1 MNRILPLRGQIQEYA
16 WGSRSV
22 LAELLGRPSPSA
34 TPEAELWFGAHPRA
48 PSFVQV
54 EGTWSPLSELIEA
67 HPEEVLG
74 PRVARCFE
82 RKLPFLLKVI
92 AAETA
97 LSIQA
102 HPDADQAR
110 RGYER
115 ENALG
120 IPLDAP
126 NRSYKDPNSKPELLC
141 ATSRFVG
148 LCGFRSAD
156 EIHATITALHSPTL
170 DGVMAPFLGSPR
182 PDTWRTSFGR
192 LLLLPGER
200 RERLIAEVGEAA
212 RPGGSAEQRWFL
224 KLRQDFANDVGVLAP
239 LFLNLLEL
247 EPGEAIFLGPGEP
260 HAYLRGVAVEI
271 MSNSDNV
278 LRGGLTPKHVD
289 IPELLRTLSFSM
301 GPVSILR
308 PGALHSRQMTYR
320 TPAREFQLFA
330 MHLQGSSHFESEDE
344 RNVEILFCSEGS
356 ARITQAGEGPEL
368 RAQRGTAWLVPASA
382 PLYRIEGTATFYRAT
397 VP

>member
-1 MNRILPLRGQIQEYA
+1 MNRILPLRGQIQAYA

-22 LAELLGRPSPSA
+22 LAELLGRASPSA

-48 PSFVQV
+48 PSFVRV
-54 EGTWSPLSELIEA
+54 EGSWFPLSEVIDA

-74 PRVARCFE
+74 PRVARSFE

-92 AAETA
+92 AAEA
-97 LSIQA
+97 PLSIQA

-120 IPLDAP
+120 IPRDAP
-126 NRSYKDPNSKPELLC
+126 NRSFKDPNSKPELLC
-141 ATSRFVG
+141 ATSEFIA
-148 LCGFRSAD
+148 LCGFRSAAD
-156 EIHATITALHSPTL
+156 LHAQLAGLHSPAL
-170 DGVMAPFLGSPR
+170 DELLAPFFDSPNSN
-182 PDTWRTSFGR
+182 TWRTCFGR
-192 LLLLPGER
+192 LLLLSGEPR
-200 RERLIAEVGEAA
+200 KRLLAEVQEASQS
-212 RPGGSAEQRWFL
+212 GGSAEQRWLL
-224 KLRQDFANDVGVLAP
+224 KLRHDFGDDVGVLAP

-247 EPGEAIFLGPGEP
+247 EPGEALFLGPGEP

-289 IPELLRTLSFSM
+289 IPELLHTLSFSM
-301 GPVSILR
+301 GPVRVLR
-308 PGALHSRQMTYR
+308 PGAVHSCQLTYS
-320 TPAREFQLFA
+320 TPAREFQLFV
-330 MHLQGSSHFESEDE
+330 MHLQDGSRFESQDE
-344 RNVEILFCSEGS
+344 RSVEILFCTEGS
-356 ARITQAGEGPEL
+356 ACISQAGGGPEL
-368 RAQRGTAWLVPASA
+368 RADKGTAWLVPAA
-382 PLYRIEGTATFYRAT
+382 LPRYQIEGNATLYRAT